1 MKVAQHKPFGSEAD
15 ILDRLVNERPVMN
28 DQKAI
33 SDWNLPQFEPIYD
46 LISKDFAKEKSK
58 SKVNEHYY
66 STPPPCHEPK
76 NPFDPKSP
84 FHPFDPKSKFVP
96 KSKFDP
102 KIQFDPRSPSD
113 PKSQPEI
120 PKSPSTLS
128 FTIKL
133 KPNQKHSLQSDLN
146 DLNKLRSQ
154 DRILSDTCTS
164 TSTSVFEDF
173 RKTKDFG
180 DFQVLSNSPEKRK
193 QPPPPVPFKPK
204 GLKLPKMVDV

>member
-1 MKVAQHKPFGSEAD
+1 MKVSQHKPFGSEAD
-15 ILDRLVNERPVMN
+15 ILDRLVNERPVQVMI

-66 STPPPCHEPK
+66 STPPPF
-76 NPFDPKSP
+76 NDPKSP
-84 FHPFDPKSKFVP
+84 FDPKT
-96 KSKFDP
+96 
-102 KIQFDPRSPSD
+102 QFD

-164 TSTSVFEDF
+164 TSTSGFEDF

>member
-1 MKVAQHKPFGSEAD
+1 MKVAQQKPYGSEAD
-15 ILDRLVNERPVMN
+15 ILDRLVNERPVQVMI
-28 DQKAI
+28 DQKAN
-33 SDWNLPQFEPIYD
+33 SDWNLLQFEPIYD
-46 LISKDFAKEKSK
+46 LVSKDFAKEKCK
-58 SKVNEHYY
+58 PKVNEHYY
-66 STPPPCHEPK
+66 STPPFH
-76 NPFDPKSP
+76 DPKSP
-84 FHPFDPKSKFVP
+84 FDPKNPTDPKSKFVP
-96 KSKFDP
+96 KSEFDP

-133 KPNQKHSLQSDLN
+133 KPNQKRSLQSDLN

-164 TSTSVFEDF
+164 TSTSGFEDF

>member
-15 ILDRLVNERPVMN
+15 ILDRLTNERPVQVMI

-66 STPPPCHEPK
+66 STPPPF
-76 NPFDPKSP
+76 NDPKSP
-84 FHPFDPKSKFVP
+84 FDPKT
-96 KSKFDP
+96 
-102 KIQFDPRSPSD
+102 QFD

-164 TSTSVFEDF
+164 TSTSGFEDF

>member
-15 ILDRLVNERPVMN
+15 ILDRLTNERPVQVMI

-66 STPPPCHEPK
+66 STPPPF
-76 NPFDPKSP
+76 NDPKSP
-84 FHPFDPKSKFVP
+84 FDPKTQFDPKTH
-96 KSKFDP
+96 FDP
-102 KIQFDPRSPSD
+102 KKQFDLKSPLNPRSH
-113 PKSQPEI
+113 PEI

-164 TSTSVFEDF
+164 TSTSGFEDF